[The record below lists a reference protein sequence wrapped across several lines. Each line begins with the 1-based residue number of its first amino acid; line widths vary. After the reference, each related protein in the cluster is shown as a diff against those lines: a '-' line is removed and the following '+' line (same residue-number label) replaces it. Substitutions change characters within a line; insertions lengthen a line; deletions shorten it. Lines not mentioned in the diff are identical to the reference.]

1 MEESLIEKLRQK
13 EDKAQEYFYKT
24 YAKGM
29 FLLCYRYLNDEEEA
43 SEILNDGFYKVFT
56 QINKFQNGG
65 ISGLTAWTKK
75 IMINEC
81 LQHIRKRKDLQFVG
95 TENLKTE
102 DADLMP
108 HVELE
113 AEMYFELIKQLPLN
127 YRTVFNLY
135 VIEGYSHKEIA
146 DILEVSENT
155 SRSHLLRAR
164 EILKEK
170 IQLHL

>member
-1 MEESLIEKLRQK
+1 M
-13 EDKAQEYFYKT
+13 
-24 YAKGM
+24 
-29 FLLCYRYLNDEEEA
+29 
-43 SEILNDGFYKVFT
+43 
-56 QINKFQNGG
+56 
-65 ISGLTAWTKK
+65 
-75 IMINEC
+75 
-81 LQHIRKRKDLQFVG
+81 
-95 TENLKTE
+95 
-102 DADLMP
+102 
-108 HVELE
+108 E
-113 AEMYFELIKQLPLN
+113 AEIYFELIKQLPLN

>member
-1 MEESLIEKLRQK
+1 MEETLIKKLRKK

-29 FLLCYRYLNDEEEA
+29 FLLCYRYLSNEEEA
-43 SEILNDGFYKVFT
+43 SEILNDGFHKVFT
-56 QINKFQNGG
+56 EINKFQNGG
-65 ISGLTAWTKK
+65 LSGLTAWTKK

-81 LQHIRKRKDLQFVG
+81 LQHIRKRKKLQFV
-95 TENLKTE
+95 EE
-102 DADLMP
+102 DEMKFGDTNLMP
-108 HVELE
+108 DVDLE
-113 AEMYFELIKQLPLN
+113 AEVYYDLIKQLPLN

-135 VIEGYSHKEIA
+135 VVEGYSHKEIA
-146 DILEVSENT
+146 EFLDVSENT

-170 IQLHL
+170 IQLQL